1 MTNWVYFLMGPTIPS
16 NIKNFSNFEESL
28 NKIKKNVLKRF
39 ILNCD

>member
-1 MTNWVYFLMGPTIPS
+1 MTNWVCFLMGPTIPS
-16 NIKNFSNFEESL
+16 DIQNFSNFEEFL